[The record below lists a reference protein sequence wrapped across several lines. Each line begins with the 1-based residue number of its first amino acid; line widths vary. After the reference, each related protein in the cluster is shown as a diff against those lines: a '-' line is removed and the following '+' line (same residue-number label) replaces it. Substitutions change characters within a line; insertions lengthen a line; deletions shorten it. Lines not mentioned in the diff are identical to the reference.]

1 MLQLTNQVLMKK
13 LLLASCF
20 LPLHAMAQNFHF
32 SARMGIAGYQG
43 DLKAKTLSLKGAGL
57 LGSIGAR
64 YDLTEHIAVRSYISL
79 TSLKADDKNGNSR
92 MRSRNLNFKTGIFD
106 WEATAQYSILNP
118 NDSWWI
124 PYAYLGIG
132 IFHFKPHTKDE
143 NGDKVFLQPLS
154 TEGQGF
160 IAGVKKYKLTQFSIP
175 VGIGVE
181 RSLNDDMR
189 VGLEIG
195 YRKIFTD
202 YLDDVSN
209 DYVDQAALLAARGQ
223 RAVDLAYRGDE
234 VNAGPYPAGGIT
246 RGNPKYKDGYY
257 YIALT
262 YTVRYF
268 FDKYKQIAGLPAYHK
283 NKKVGCPATRY

>member
-1 MLQLTNQVLMKK
+1 MKK
-13 LLLASCF
+13 ILLVICCSPLLAV
-20 LPLHAMAQNFHF
+20 AQNFHF
-32 SARMGIAGYQG
+32 SGRLGISGYQG
-43 DLKAKTLSLKGAGL
+43 DLKAKTFSLSGGGL
-57 LGSIGAR
+57 LASIGAR
-64 YDLTEHIAVRSYISL
+64 YDLTEKIAVRSYITF
-79 TSLKADDKNGNSR
+79 TSLKGDDKKGTPS
-92 MRSRNLNFKTGIFD
+92 MRTRNLNFKTGIFD

-124 PYAYLGIG
+124 PYAFAGIG
-132 IFHFKPHTKDE
+132 LFHFKPHTKDI
-143 NGDKVFLQPLS
+143 NGEKVFLQPLS

-175 VGIGVE
+175 IGIGIE
-181 RSLNDDMR
+181 RSLNEDMR

-202 YLDDVSN
+202 YLDDVST
-209 DYVDQAALLAARGQ
+209 DYVDEAALLAARGQ

-234 VNAGPYPAGGIT
+234 VDAGSYPVAGFE

-268 FDKYKQIAGLPAYHK
+268 FDKYKQIAGLPAYNR
-283 NKKVGCPATRY
+283 NKKAGCPATRY